1 MKKGER
7 DNCLKLAIF
16 VVLSEQIVSV
26 SLTKVKKLLYE
37 GPMTS
42 VAHTVPKIRFVYSQ
56 K

>member
-1 MKKGER
+1 MKKRE
-7 DNCLKLAIF
+7 NCLKLAIF
-16 VVLSEQIVSV
+16 VVLLQQIV
-26 SLTKVKKLLYE
+26 SLTKVKKLLYK